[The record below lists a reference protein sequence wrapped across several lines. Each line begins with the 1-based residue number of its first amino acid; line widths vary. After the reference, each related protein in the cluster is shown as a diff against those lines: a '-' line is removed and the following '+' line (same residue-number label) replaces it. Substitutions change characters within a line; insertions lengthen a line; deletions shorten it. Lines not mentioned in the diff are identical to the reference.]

1 MKKNAAQNPEPVM
14 NGTPHTDIAELPA
27 PTSEEI
33 AERSIARFSPL
44 ISAFS
49 VPTFEGII
57 YTPGHPRPYRADCK
71 AGVFK
76 IGENN
81 VKGREMAMEVLSY
94 RTFEAELFNYPRQS
108 WLEMFFVDAENTL
121 SHTLFK
127 GFSIDSFIMLYT
139 ELSVKKRGIGEGVV
153 MGKMEKRSGKEGDY
167 FVVEFSWRENTPERI
182 QELKR
187 FAESNALVNARFSN

>member
-1 MKKNAAQNPEPVM
+1 MKKNAASEANM
-14 NGTPHTDIAELPA
+14 NGQAHN
-27 PTSEEI
+27 TSVEALDTIQQEEVI
-33 AERSIARFSPL
+33 ERSPTRFTPL
-44 ISAFS
+44 VSAFS

-76 IGENN
+76 IGDNN
-81 VKGREMAMEVLSY
+81 VKGRELAMEVLSY

-127 GFSIDSFIMLYT
+127 GLSIDSFIMLYT
-139 ELSVKKRGIGEGVV
+139 ELSVKKRGIGEGIVT
-153 MGKMEKRSGKEGDY
+153 GKMEKRSGKEGDY
-167 FVVEFSWRENTPERI
+167 YVVEFTWRENNAERVR
-182 QELKR
+182 ELKT
-187 FAESNALVNARFSN
+187 FMESHALVNARFPV